1 MFIRKLPA
9 ICAGFALI
17 SAFASPAARAAQG
30 TDWPAKPV
38 TILAPFAA
46 GGTVD
51 LVARVLAVKLQ
62 RELGQPFVVDNRGGA
77 GGTIAT
83 AMLARAAPDGYT
95 LMVHHMGLVF
105 SDSLYRR
112 LPYNTKRDILPVAYV
127 GATPNVLVVTNSLPV
142 RTMSDFLTLA
152 KAKPGAI
159 NYGSGGV
166 GSAGHLPMAVLG
178 MMTGTTL
185 QHVPYKGSGP
195 ALTELVSGQIQSMLL
210 TIPAVMPFINSGMVR
225 PIATS
230 GKKRSPALPNLPTL
244 EETGIKGFE
253 YAPWYG
259 FFAPAGT
266 PPAVVQKLYDA
277 VEKALQ
283 DKEVVAK
290 LAHEGVEVEAMPREQ
305 FVGIVDADM
314 VRWRK
319 TIAQLGIKQQ

>member
-1 MFIRKLPA
+1 MSLRKLSVLCTGLSLLAA
-9 ICAGFALI
+9 IAA
-17 SAFASPAARAAQG
+17 APARAA
-30 TDWPAKPV
+30 DWPVKPV

-51 LVARVLAVKLQ
+51 LVARVMAVKLG

-95 LMVHHMGLVF
+95 LMIHHMGLVF
-105 SDSLYRR
+105 SDSLYSH
-112 LPYNTKRDILPVAYV
+112 LPYDTKRDILPVAYI
-127 GATPNVLVVTNSLPV
+127 GATPNVLVVTKTLPV
-142 RTMSDFLTLA
+142 KTMDDFLALA
-152 KAKPGAI
+152 KAKPGSI
-159 NYGSGGV
+159 NYGSGGI

-178 MMTGTTL
+178 MMTGTHL

-210 TIPAVMPFINSGMVR
+210 TIPAVMPFISSDMVR

-230 GKKRSPALPNLPTL
+230 GKKRSPALPNLPTM
-244 EETGIKGFE
+244 EEAGIKGFA

-266 PPAVVQKLYDA
+266 PPAVVQKLHDA
-277 VEKALQ
+277 VGKVLH
-283 DKEVVAK
+283 DPEVVAR
-290 LAHEGVEVEAMPREQ
+290 LSGEGIEVEAMPRER
-305 FVGIVDADM
+305 FASIVEADM
-314 VRWRK
+314 ARWGK
-319 TIAQLGIKQQ
+319 TIKQLGIKTQ

>member
-1 MFIRKLPA
+1 MSIRKLSVLGAALSLLAA
-9 ICAGFALI
+9 ITAA
-17 SAFASPAARAAQG
+17 PARAG
-30 TDWPAKPV
+30 DWPAKPV

-51 LVARVLAVKLQ
+51 LVARVLAVKLG

-95 LMVHHMGLVF
+95 LMIHHMGLAF
-105 SDSLYRR
+105 SDSLYSH
-112 LPYNTKRDILPVAYV
+112 LPYDTKSDILPVAYI
-127 GATPNVLVVTNSLPV
+127 GATPNVLVVTKTLPV
-142 RTMSDFLTLA
+142 KTMDDFLALA
-152 KAKPGAI
+152 KAKPGSI
-159 NYGSGGV
+159 NYGSGGI

-178 MMTGTTL
+178 MMTGTQL

-210 TIPAVMPFINSGMVR
+210 TIPAVMPFINSDMVR

-230 GKKRSPALPNLPTL
+230 GKKRSPALPNLPTM
-244 EETGIKGFE
+244 EEAGIKGFE

-266 PPAVVQKLYDA
+266 PPAVVQKLHDA
-277 VEKALQ
+277 VGKILR
-283 DKEVVAK
+283 DPEVVAK
-290 LAHEGVEVEAMPREQ
+290 LSHEGIEVEAMPRER
-305 FVGIVDADM
+305 FASIVDADR
-314 VRWRK
+314 VRWGK
-319 TIAQLGIKQQ
+319 TIKQLGIKTQ

>member
-1 MFIRKLPA
+1 MSIRKFSVL
-9 ICAGFALI
+9 CAGMSLVA
-17 SAFASPAARAAQG
+17 ATAAVPARAA
-30 TDWPAKPV
+30 DWPAKPV

-51 LVARVLAVKLQ
+51 LVARVLAVKLG

-95 LMVHHMGLVF
+95 VMIHHMGLVF
-105 SDSLYRR
+105 SDSLYSH
-112 LPYNTKRDILPVAYV
+112 LPYDTRRDILPVAYI
-127 GATPNVLVVTNSLPV
+127 GATPNVLVVTKTLPV
-142 RTMSDFLTLA
+142 KTMDDFLALA
-152 KAKPGAI
+152 KARPGSI
-159 NYGSGGV
+159 NYGSGGI

-178 MMTGTTL
+178 MMTGVKL

-210 TIPAVMPFINSGMVR
+210 TIPAVMPFIASDMVR

-230 GKKRSPALPNLPTL
+230 GKKRSPALPNLPTM
-244 EETGIKGFE
+244 EEAGIKGFE

-266 PPAVVQKLYDA
+266 PPAVVQKLHEA
-277 VEKALQ
+277 VGKVLR
-283 DKEVVAK
+283 DPEVVAK
-290 LAHEGVEVEAMPREQ
+290 LSREGIEVEAMSRER
-305 FVGIVDADM
+305 FAGIVEADTQ
-314 VRWRK
+314 RWGK
-319 TIAQLGIKQQ
+319 TIRQLGIKAQ

>member
-1 MFIRKLPA
+1 MSVRKLSVL
-9 ICAGFALI
+9 CAGLSLVA
-17 SAFASPAARAAQG
+17 ATVPQPARA

-51 LVARVLAVKLQ
+51 LVARVMALKLG

-83 AMLARAAPDGYT
+83 GMLARAAPDGYT
-95 LMVHHMGLVF
+95 VMIHHMGLAF

-112 LPYNTKRDILPVAYV
+112 LPYDTKRDILPVAYI
-127 GATPNVLVVTNSLPV
+127 GSTPNVLVVTKTLPV
-142 RTMSDFLTLA
+142 KTMDDFLALA
-152 KAKPGAI
+152 RGTPGAI

-178 MMTGTTL
+178 MMTGAKL

-195 ALTELVSGQIQSMLL
+195 ALTELVSGQIQAMLL
-210 TIPAVMPFINSGMVR
+210 TIPAVMPFINSDMVR

-230 GKKRSPALPNLPTL
+230 GKKRSPALPDLPTM
-244 EETGIKGFE
+244 EEAGIKGFD

-266 PPAVVQKLYDA
+266 PPAVVQKLHDA
-277 VEKALQ
+277 V
-283 DKEVVAK
+283 DKVLRDPEVATR
-290 LAHEGVEVEAMPREQ
+290 LGREGIEVEPMPRER
-305 FVGIVDADM
+305 FVGIVNADIE
-314 VRWRK
+314 RWGK
-319 TIAQLGIKQQ
+319 TIKQLGIKAQ